1 LKPILPQF
9 AEACAEFVRMAGS
22 PRPFAALDWCQRCGQ
37 PDWAHQAGGADRM
50 CRIASMNPE
59 DMSYALAYLA
69 EYSPGAFDDILD
81 AIGPTGRVPD
91 SDADEEPYCASC
103 GATLAIFMDDG
114 PCYRHYRDTDDGDA
128 QRYSVDHPTTI
139 GWRQARDHSKF

>member
-1 LKPILPQF
+1 
-9 AEACAEFVRMAGS
+9 MTGS

-37 PDWAHQAGGADRM
+37 PDWAHQSGGADRM
-50 CRIASMNPE
+50 CQLASMNPE

-69 EYSPGAFDDILD
+69 EYSPGAFDAILD
-81 AIGPTGRVPD
+81 AIGPTGLLPD
-91 SDADEEPYCASC
+91 SEADEEPYCASC

-114 PCYRHYRDTDDGDA
+114 PYYRHYWETEDGDA

-139 GWRQARDHSKF
+139 GWRQARDPSKF